1 MYIITQENKL
11 LYYSK
16 IIMTVIINFILNI
29 ISTIGKFNNFVIPK
43 FGMLNDAE
51 SLALLMQISII
62 LSFKL
67 S

>member
-1 MYIITQENKL
+1 
-11 LYYSK
+11 
-16 IIMTVIINFILNI
+16 MTVIINFILNI

-43 FGMLNDAE
+43 FGMVNDAE